1 MSDVIYKVSH
11 MIGDPEF
18 AINMA
23 MHSLIL
29 FSFLSIFFLYYIT
42 TLAKNA
48 FNQEITHLMND
59 GLEKPI
65 EELKSN
71 PYVKQ
76 VLNVIPSEKLLA
88 LYSREDKAVIMHNN
102 GLANTVFMTN
112 ALLWGMLIIVI
123 IIIKYS
129 CGKKVHVKEVVI
141 ENLITFTFVGIVEF
155 MFFKHI
161 AFKFIPVAPSFIS
174 QQFLEKVQKLF

>member
-1 MSDVIYKVSH
+1 MSKVIDKISHIVS
-11 MIGDPEF
+11 DPEF

-29 FSFLSIFFLYYIT
+29 FSFLSVFFLYYIT

-48 FNQEITHLMND
+48 FNSEITHLMND

-65 EELKSN
+65 EDLKSN
-71 PYVKQ
+71 PYVRQ
-76 VLNVIPSEKLLA
+76 VLNLVPSEKLLQ
-88 LYSREDKAVIMHNN
+88 LYSKEDKAVQMHNN
-102 GLANTVFMTN
+102 GLETSVFIGN
-112 ALLWGMLIIVI
+112 ALLWGMLVIVI
-123 IIIKYS
+123 IILKHS
-129 CGKKVHVKEVVI
+129 CGKEINVQEVVI
-141 ENLITFTFVGIVEF
+141 ENAITFTFVGVVEF
-155 MFFKHI
+155 LFFKYI